1 MHCGSLLFSVFY
13 SINSKIHKCIL
24 GMDNSQ
30 YINNVTFT
38 GAPSSTSPSQITP
51 GSSGVSFTQ
60 LNSSVTIPFP
70 PQITPIVTEVSVP
83 NSNTNVNQ
91 ITVVIT
97 TPNGTVIV
105 QQTSP
110 SNTNIVDKFP
120 LQPLPENSTLTITFQ
135 TDNGQPPQNVTISVI
150 ACYTPSTATTIVTT
164 GTVPPA
170 ITGSTPTLTISSTT
184 SGATQGT
191 GETLFKI
198 DI

>member
-1 MHCGSLLFSVFY
+1 MDR
-13 SINSKIHKCIL
+13 CIL

-30 YINNVTFT
+30 YINNVTFI
-38 GAPSSTSPSQITP
+38 GAALSTSPSQINP
-51 GSSGVSFTQ
+51 GSTGVNFTQ
-60 LNSSVTIPFP
+60 QNASVIIPFP
-70 PQITPIVTEVSVP
+70 PQVTPIVTEVSVP

-91 ITVVIT
+91 IIVVIT

-105 QQTSP
+105 KETSP
-110 SNTNIVDKFP
+110 SDTNTVDQFP

-191 GETLFKI
+191 GETFLEI
-198 DI
+198 EICD

>member
-1 MHCGSLLFSVFY
+1 
-13 SINSKIHKCIL
+13 
-24 GMDNSQ
+24 MDNSQ

-38 GAPSSTSPSQITP
+38 GAPSTTLPSQINP
-51 GSSGVSFTQ
+51 GSSGVNFTQ
-60 LNSSVTIPFP
+60 QDASVIIPFP

-83 NSNTNVNQ
+83 NTNTNVNQ

-97 TPNGTVIV
+97 TPNGTIIV
-105 QQTSP
+105 KQTSP
-110 SNTNIVDKFP
+110 SDTNTVDEFP
-120 LQPLPENSTLTITFQ
+120 LEPLPENSTLTITFQ

-184 SGATQGT
+184 SGITQGT
-191 GETLFKI
+191 GKLLLKT
-198 DI
+198 DV